1 MVSRVSNVGRKR
13 RETGNQRE
21 RFGARANYVSS
32 GSAKLARLDKVGT
45 LKMAEIEGI
54 TFAEAMILNVPPAFG
69 PHYCSSAS
77 LAP

>member
-32 GSAKLARLDKVGT
+32 GSAELTRLDT

-54 TFAEAMILNVPPAFG
+54 TFAEAMILNVPPALG